1 MELGLVRTVWLQS
14 AAADRDRPALVDSDD
29 TSRTLTHGEL
39 SSRVADAAATLPS
52 AATGRRLVQVPLTAE
67 VDVIVGYLA
76 VLLAGH
82 VALVTSGRADTIT
95 AHYRPD
101 LRLRRD
107 GRFDTVSRHPQH
119 LLHPDLALLLSTSGS
134 TGSPK
139 LVRLSHDNVM
149 SNADAIVDAL
159 SIRPT
164 DRAITSLPLHYCFG
178 LSVLHAQLRAG
189 ATVVLRRR
197 SIADPDIADTLA
209 RSAVTMIAAT
219 PHVIELLDVQGVLN
233 CHLPDLRLLA
243 QAGGALAPPRVAE
256 IAARGRARGWS
267 LIVMYGQTEAT
278 ARMAVLPPEHVS
290 AHPDAVGWP
299 IIGSSF
305 RLDTAVPEATAGTDP
320 VGELIFAGPG
330 VMLGYATDPDDLAL
344 GRMQDEL
351 RTGDLARI
359 DTDGLVRIVG
369 RRTDFVKIMGIR
381 IDLGMVERQL
391 RAVGIRACVTA
402 AEDQLQVTYQAAGL
416 PSPRRVCELTSEAS
430 GLGPSVISV
439 QAMKALPRLSSGK
452 VDRLACA
459 AAHPREGRYQ
469 ASAPALRPRQPADL
483 AAVVAVIAPLVGRR
497 AVDPDR
503 SFAEL
508 GGDSFSHV
516 QASLRLGRLLG
527 DLPVDWHHRPLR
539 ELPRLAEQ
547 TRHRPAGQRVETN
560 VVIRAAAVIMICGSH
575 VGLFSLG
582 GGAHVLLA
590 VAGFTFARYVLPEA
604 SQAER
609 WRRTARVAVGIA
621 VPALIVAA
629 VMVSLFGSAHWA
641 NLTLLHWAFRPGV
654 GNIFWFVES
663 LLLIT
668 VVTTGLLS
676 LPWLHTAYARDPWR
690 VAFFL
695 TVALLVPRYVVL
707 ALADGLIRG
716 LPWTVAWL
724 FAAGLA
730 MASAQTWLRRALT
743 VLVAVG
749 ATIGFFPASERN
761 LAIMIGLSLLALVPT
776 VVIPRVAVRP
786 VGVVAAASLHIYLV
800 QFQMFE
806 FFATPALKFVGALA
820 AGIMLWFVSAGLLR
834 RLQQLVPSLN
844 AHRPEPLRHSLNR
857 KEHLCADAPS

>member
-1 MELGLVRTVWLQS
+1 M
-14 AAADRDRPALVDSDD
+14 
-29 TSRTLTHGEL
+29 
-39 SSRVADAAATLPS
+39 
-52 AATGRRLVQVPLTAE
+52 
-67 VDVIVGYLA
+67 
-76 VLLAGH
+76 
-82 VALVTSGRADTIT
+82 
-95 AHYRPD
+95 
-101 LRLRRD
+101 
-107 GRFDTVSRHPQH
+107 
-119 LLHPDLALLLSTSGS
+119 
-134 TGSPK
+134 
-139 LVRLSHDNVM
+139 
-149 SNADAIVDAL
+149 
-159 SIRPT
+159 
-164 DRAITSLPLHYCFG
+164 
-178 LSVLHAQLRAG
+178 
-189 ATVVLRRR
+189 
-197 SIADPDIADTLA
+197 
-209 RSAVTMIAAT
+209 
-219 PHVIELLDVQGVLN
+219 
-233 CHLPDLRLLA
+233 
-243 QAGGALAPPRVAE
+243 
-256 IAARGRARGWS
+256 
-267 LIVMYGQTEAT
+267 MYGQTEAT
-278 ARMAVLPPEHVS
+278 ARMAVLPPEQVS
-290 AHPDAVGWP
+290 VHPDAVGWP
-299 IIGSSF
+299 IAGSSF
-305 RLDTAVPEATAGTDP
+305 RLDTTVPEATATADS

-330 VMLGYATDPDDLAL
+330 VMLGYAMDPDDLAL

-369 RRTDFVKIMGIR
+369 RRADFVKIMGIR
-381 IDLGMVERQL
+381 IDLGMVERRL
-391 RAVGIRACVTA
+391 RVAGIRACVTA
-402 AEDQLQVTYQAAGL
+402 VEDQIQVTYEAAGV
-416 PSPRRVCELTSEAS
+416 PSPRRVCELTSDAS
-430 GLGPSVISV
+430 GLGTSVISAQGV
-439 QAMKALPRLSSGK
+439 EALPRLSNGK

-459 AAHPREGRYQ
+459 AAHHPEGRFQ
-469 ASAPALRPRQPADL
+469 ASTPGLRPRQPADL
-483 AAVVAVIAPLVGRR
+483 AAVVAVLAPLVGRR
-497 AVDPDR
+497 AIDPDR

-547 TRHRPAGQRVETN
+547 TRRRPAGQRVETN
-560 VVIRAAAVIMICGSH
+560 VAIRAAAVIMICGSH

-604 SQAER
+604 SQAQR

-621 VPALIVAA
+621 VPALIVAV
-629 VMVSLFGSAHWA
+629 VMVGLFGSAHWA

-663 LLLIT
+663 LLLII

-676 LPWLHTAYARDPWR
+676 LPRLRTAYAQDPWR

-707 ALADGLIRG
+707 ALVDGMIRG

-724 FAAGLA
+724 FTAGLA
-730 MASAQTWLRRALT
+730 MASAQTWPRRALT
-743 VLVAVG
+743 VLVAAG

-806 FFATPALKFVGALA
+806 FFPTPALKFVGALA
-820 AGIMLWFVSAGLLR
+820 AGITFWFVSAGVLR
-834 RLQQLVPSLN
+834 RLQRLVPLLGP
-844 AHRPEPLRHSLNR
+844 HRPEPIRHSLNR
-857 KEHLCADAPS
+857 KDYLCTDAPS